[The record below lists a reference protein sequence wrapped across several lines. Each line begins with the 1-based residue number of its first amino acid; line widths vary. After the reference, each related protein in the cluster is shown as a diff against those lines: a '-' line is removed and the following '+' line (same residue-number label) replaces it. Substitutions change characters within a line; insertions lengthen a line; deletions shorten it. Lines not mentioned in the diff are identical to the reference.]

1 MSLRPKA
8 LLVALALGSLSL
20 LTPSLAHATTNTDT
34 PTQERIDEV
43 IAEYGGEQTA
53 WNEVTWNDGEVVFTT
68 APSTASRQVTAA
80 AARNCNSGSHC
91 VFSGT
96 GYTGERLTFSS
107 CSSNQSVSG
116 LSSVRSVANNRSGKS
131 VKVYKNSTLLTTV
144 SANSGKN
151 VSSGAT
157 SLTCS

>member
-8 LLVALALGSLSL
+8 LLVALAMGSLTL
-20 LTPSLAHATTNTDT
+20 LAPSLAQAATSADT

-53 WNEVTWNDGEVVFTT
+53 WNEVTWNNGEVVFTT
-68 APSTASRQVTAA
+68 APPVSTQHLTAA

-91 VFSGT
+91 AFSGT
-96 GYTGERLTFSS
+96 GYSGERLTFSS
-107 CSSNQSVSG
+107 CSSNQSVSI
-116 LSSVRSVANNRSGKS
+116 LSSVRSVANNRAGKS
-131 VKVYKNSTLLTTV
+131 IKVYKNSTLLATV